1 MAIATVN
8 DVELALRR
16 PIAEGDA
23 RVVEKLLDRVELR
36 IRARWRNLL
45 ELVALDSVARGVVSQ
60 VEAESVARVMR
71 DESGGLYKSEAEDG
85 YRYEL
90 NFWPRRPAWTC
101 SARIWTSSP
110 ACWTGAGTVVSAPSL
125 TATRL
130 SGTAVPPVVRCRRRG
145 LSNLGGRAAARGRSQ
160 SHGAVVSD
168 ESSAPRRP

>member
-45 ELVALDSVARGVVSQ
+45 ELVALDSAARGVVSQ

-71 DESGGLYKSEAEDG
+71 DESGGLYKSETEDG

-90 NFWPRRPAWTC
+90 NFLAA
-101 SARIWTSSP
+101 SARLDVLRSDMDELARVLDGGRYRSVGPVTDGYAAQRYGGP
-110 ACWTGAGTVVSAPSL
+110 AGGE
-125 TATRL
+125 
-130 SGTAVPPVVRCRRRG
+130 VPPPWAFQFGWPGRG
-145 LSNLGGRAAARGRSQ
+145 SWSESITWNGGVG
-160 SHGAVVSD
+160 
-168 ESSAPRRP
+168 